1 MLILKSY
8 EKFIEEIKARV
19 EASLGEGVKVTL
31 TQVSKNNGRM
41 LDALVISKEGGSISP
56 TIYMEAFWK
65 MYKEGKGCVTIT
77 DEIVDLYGKC
87 TIKDSVNME
96 KFLDFASIKDNIVF
110 KIINRQ
116 KNRELLTD
124 VPHIDYL
131 DLAIVF
137 CYIFRSGE
145 LNNATILIH
154 NSHMENWKVSANDL
168 MKCARENTPKLMGY
182 RFKSILDY
190 LRSLYNMEG
199 LEMADGES
207 EENVP
212 MYILSNNEGL
222 FGAGCILYAGL
233 LKQLSDRLH
242 SSFYVFPSS
251 IHEVILLADENL
263 DEAIR
268 YRELV
273 EEINRNEV
281 AAEEVL
287 SDSVYFYS
295 REDDCLRL
303 LA

>member
-19 EASLGEGVKVTL
+19 EAELGEGVKVTL
-31 TQVSKNNGRM
+31 TQVSKNNGKL

-56 TIYMEAFWK
+56 TIYLETFWR
-65 MYKEGKGCVTIT
+65 MYKDGKGAEIISG
-77 DEIVDLYGKC
+77 EIVDLYRKS
-87 TIKDSVNME
+87 TIKESVNME

-116 KNRELLTD
+116 KNRELLMD

-168 MKCARENTPKLMGY
+168 MKCAGENTPKLMGY

-190 LRSLYNMEG
+190 LRSLYHMEG

-207 EENVP
+207 EENIP
-212 MYILSNNEGL
+212 MYILSNKEGL
-222 FGAGCILYAGL
+222 FGAGCILYSGL

-263 DEAIR
+263 DEAIH

>member
-1 MLILKSY
+1 MLILKEY
-8 EKFIEEIKARV
+8 EKFIEEIKAQV
-19 EASLGEGVKVTL
+19 ETSMGEDVKVTL
-31 TQVSKNNGRM
+31 TQVSKNNGKL
-41 LDALVISKEGGSISP
+41 LDALVISKKGCSISP
-56 TIYMEAFWK
+56 TIYLEAFWK
-65 MYKEGKGCVTIT
+65 MYKEGRSCELIA
-77 DEIVDLYGKC
+77 DEILDLYRKS
-87 TIKDSVNME
+87 TVKDAVNME
-96 KFLDFASIKDNIVF
+96 KFLNFDNIKDNIVF

-116 KNRELLTD
+116 KNRELLMD

-154 NSHMENWKVSANDL
+154 NSHMESWKVSANDL

-199 LEMADGES
+199 LEMAEGES

-212 MYILSNNEGL
+212 MYILSNREGL

-233 LKQLSDRLH
+233 LKELSERLH

-251 IHEVILLADENL
+251 IHEVILLADENKE
-263 DEAIR
+263 EAIR

-273 EEINRNEV
+273 EEINKNEV